1 MEEKNL
7 RFGQMHSIIAIIA
20 MLSAIEY
27 YIKDGIVGALVGIFV
42 YAGLAVLDLIL
53 TKVLKQKTVL
63 NNRLLIAI
71 RIVEF
76 LIASAYIVYNDS
88 GVRELEVISF
98 ICLLLRMIEMIFLFD
113 YSDRYT
119 RTIIIGVMI
128 FPITLFVLIKLLLL
142 PQSQN
147 YSENAVIALGSIAE
161 IAPVVCAVVFI
172 TNIFISWILEIE
184 HKIFEQRRMA
194 EKTAEMN
201 ETLTIH
207 QEKIKKANEELGIQR
222 IKMESANRQ
231 VQRANAEIKTQ
242 NEILLGVTTCLD
254 IQSLADKVPEVLCD
268 SMENVNFCSI
278 ILAPTSKKGN
288 FVYNAKAKSISG
300 DFLKEF
306 TSTVINKGLSS
317 KDSKEISIDKE
328 LAAPCYKELGED
340 DKLAVVVKLPL
351 FNDKKE
357 VGIIYCGSGIQDNF
371 DESESLLKNIAAQVI
386 LGINNIQLYYAIRQM
401 AVNDGLTGIF
411 NRRSLNEHLAEF
423 GQKAEKEKTSLSV
436 ALFDIDHFK
445 GFNDTYGHACG
456 DLVLQKIAGIIDK
469 IADRNGGIAARYG
482 GEEFVLAFPECDAD
496 RCEKILIDTK
506 AAIDKMVVE
515 YEEQKLSV
523 HVSIGYSSYPSIR
536 KNTNELLGRADTAM
550 YFAKE
555 HGRNQIKRDGSDV
568 EEFESERNK

>member
-27 YIKDGIVGALVGIFV
+27 YIKDGILGAFVGIFV
-42 YAGLAVLDLIL
+42 YAGFSVADLIL
-53 TKVLKQKTVL
+53 SKLLKKDSNL
-63 NNRLLIAI
+63 NNRILIGV
-71 RIVEF
+71 RVVEF
-76 LIASAYIVYNDS
+76 IVISAYIVYNDS

-98 ICLLLRMIEMIFLFD
+98 ICILLRMLEMIFLFD

-119 RTIIIGVMI
+119 RTILIGVMI

-142 PQSQN
+142 PQSSN

-161 IAPVVCAVVFI
+161 IATVVSAVVFI
-172 TNIFISWILEIE
+172 SNIFISWLLEVE

-194 EKTAEMN
+194 EKTSEMN
-201 ETLTIH
+201 ETLRLH

-222 IKMESANRQ
+222 IRMESANRQ

-254 IQSLADKVPEVLCD
+254 IQSLADKVPDVLCD

-288 FVYNAKAKSISG
+288 LVYNAKAKSVSG

-306 TSTVINKGLSS
+306 TSQVINKGLSS
-317 KDSKEISIDKE
+317 KDSKDIMIDKE
-328 LAAPCYKELGED
+328 LADPCYEALGEE
-340 DKLAVVVKLPL
+340 DKLAVVAKIPL
-351 FNDKKE
+351 FNDRKE

-401 AVNDGLTGIF
+401 AVNDGLTGIL

-423 GQKAEKEKTSLSV
+423 GQNAEKLKSHLSV

-469 IADRNGGIAARYG
+469 IADKNGGIAARYG
-482 GEEFVLAFPECDAD
+482 GEEFVLAFPDCDAD
-496 RCEKILIDTK
+496 RCQKILEDTK
-506 AAIDKMVVE
+506 NSIDKMVVE

-523 HVSIGYSSYPSIR
+523 HVSIGFSSYPEIR
-536 KNTNELLGRADTAM
+536 TNTNELLGRADASM

-555 HGRNQIKRDGSDV
+555 HGRNQIKRDGKDV
-568 EEFESERNK
+568 DEFEAGRNK

>member
-27 YIKDGIVGALVGIFV
+27 DIKDGIVGALVGIFV

-161 IAPVVCAVVFI
+161 IATVVCAVVFI

-207 QEKIKKANEELGIQR
+207 QEKIKKANEEL
-222 IKMESANRQ
+222 SAG
-231 VQRANAEIKTQ
+231 AND
-242 NEILLGVTTCLD
+242 LPCV
-254 IQSLADKVPEVLCD
+254 
-268 SMENVNFCSI
+268 
-278 ILAPTSKKGN
+278 
-288 FVYNAKAKSISG
+288 SISAG
-300 DFLKEF
+300 VAFGVECGNDDLFHNADMALYHTKHTGRGGCTFFEPKE
-306 TSTVINKGLSS
+306 
-317 KDSKEISIDKE
+317 
-328 LAAPCYKELGED
+328 
-340 DKLAVVVKLPL
+340 
-351 FNDKKE
+351 
-357 VGIIYCGSGIQDNF
+357 
-371 DESESLLKNIAAQVI
+371 
-386 LGINNIQLYYAIRQM
+386 
-401 AVNDGLTGIF
+401 
-411 NRRSLNEHLAEF
+411 
-423 GQKAEKEKTSLSV
+423 
-436 ALFDIDHFK
+436 
-445 GFNDTYGHACG
+445 
-456 DLVLQKIAGIIDK
+456 
-469 IADRNGGIAARYG
+469 
-482 GEEFVLAFPECDAD
+482 
-496 RCEKILIDTK
+496 
-506 AAIDKMVVE
+506 
-515 YEEQKLSV
+515 
-523 HVSIGYSSYPSIR
+523 
-536 KNTNELLGRADTAM
+536 
-550 YFAKE
+550 
-555 HGRNQIKRDGSDV
+555 
-568 EEFESERNK
+568 